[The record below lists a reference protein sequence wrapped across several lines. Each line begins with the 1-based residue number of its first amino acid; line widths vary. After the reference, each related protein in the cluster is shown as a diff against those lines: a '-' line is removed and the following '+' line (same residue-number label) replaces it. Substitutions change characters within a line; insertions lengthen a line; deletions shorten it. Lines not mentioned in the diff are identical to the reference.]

1 MLTKG
6 RIMRPQSCKAKGRR
20 LQQEVCQSLI
30 DTASQVLKK
39 DDVKSTSMG
48 APGEDVQFS
57 PLARQIYPFSIE
69 CKNVEKI
76 NIWDAI
82 KQAESQNRAYKP
94 MVCFSKN
101 GEEIYVAVKLK
112 DFLDHYK
119 LPRVTVVTVQ
129 PDESED

>member
-1 MLTKG
+1 
-6 RIMRPQSCKAKGRR
+6 MRPQSAKAKGRR
-20 LQQEVCQSLI
+20 LQQEVCASLI
-30 DTASQVLKK
+30 ERANQVLKK

-48 APGEDVQFS
+48 APGEDVLFS

-76 NIWDAI
+76 NIWEAI

-119 LPRVTVVTVQ
+119 LPAIRVVTV
-129 PDESED
+129 ESEPEA

>member
-1 MLTKG
+1 
-6 RIMRPQSCKAKGRR
+6 MRPQSAKAKGRR
-20 LQQEVCQSLI
+20 LQQDVCLALI
-30 DTASQVLKK
+30 NRASKVLKK

-57 PLARQIYPFSIE
+57 PLARQLYPFSIE

-82 KQAESQNRAYKP
+82 KQAESQNRNYKP

-101 GEEIYVAVKLK
+101 GEDIYVAVKLQ

-119 LPRVTVVTVQ
+119 LPVISVTTV
-129 PDESED
+129 DLDASED

>member
-1 MLTKG
+1 
-6 RIMRPQSCKAKGRR
+6 MRPQSAKAKGRR
-20 LQQEVCQSLI
+20 LQQDVCKALI
-30 DTASQVLKK
+30 DRTGDVLKK

-57 PLARQIYPFSIE
+57 PLARQLYPFSIE

-82 KQAESQNRAYKP
+82 KQAESQNRMYKP
-94 MVCFSKN
+94 LVCFSKN
-101 GEEIYVAVKLK
+101 GEEIYVTLKLK

-119 LPRVTVVTVQ
+119 LPRVSVVTVDLDA
-129 PDESED
+129 PED